1 MVSCPLS
8 ISHTHLHPPLKK
20 QWTHIHLL
28 HFILLM
34 QMSLT
39 IKQISKIRNKKK
51 KEKKERQTLQR
62 SYIQQMFPKKILVE
76 IEHKL
81 NTSL

>member
-28 HFILLM
+28 HYILIM
-34 QMSLT
+34 QMFLI
-39 IKQISKIRNKKK
+39 IKQISKIKKT
-51 KEKKERQTLQR
+51 KERKTLQH
-62 SYIQQMFPKKILVE
+62 SYVQQIFPKKILVE
-76 IEHKL
+76 MEHKL